1 MDVVKKIFL
10 SQLGF
15 GSLFFVILLVVAVI
29 GGTYLV
35 QQRTNLIPFAA
46 TDPCGGSGG
55 SGDEKGCTKFTIT
68 GCKPEGNKDTC
79 DVKFEWVVVKDKNN
93 TVDENIDLRVTRT
106 DPTPEEVVYN
116 RTKTTSG
123 KTLNLKAGK
132 YNAVISHTDGDD
144 INNKDKLPFTVGEDK
159 KTFTWGTY
167 SGPASTKTTEQKK
180 TEDAE
185 KAKTA
190 STNKAKEKD
199 VPTPNGDFPKGDFQ
213 PRADKQELLNKF
225 INGDVAGTIECRK
238 TNAQGNQGSPTGDN
252 KTGDTSLW
260 VVPDKATADIPAK
273 GLYIID
279 CSRSAIG
286 SYKNP
291 VTCGKLKG
299 TNKYGCID
307 ETLKNAS
314 TDKDAKKDDS
324 KTTAKATDA
333 PTLTEK
339 QIKDCGFTITES
351 GVPVFAVQVGGR
363 KTSAIEEKT
372 CDQIRAAQ
380 LKYFESAIKKAQEEA
395 EEARKNG
402 DTAKADELKKKADE
416 ASKAVEKCEG
426 KKDTEF
432 VNCAKE
438 AQKVIEP
445 IAKEAQ
451 SQAVLNAYKKM
462 QFILSQGDGT
472 ESKCV
477 KADMGVAPFLEAP
490 RIRQNDKEDE
500 ARRLLLCTGTDKK
513 FKWRVL
519 VGGKAGSEFSN
530 DGEDQG
536 NDAERIL
543 GLHGT
548 ESAAVSPKT
557 DGPYEPQFEVKGKNG
572 FIIYGQ
578 DKASVEKTLEK
589 YLIAAKAGTTSM
601 RSAPVDGDNGSTDK
615 DKKTDETKKDDSSS
629 ATFTKL
635 NPSVAKDEAKYAK
648 DAKSAKELT
657 FSKESGKKYTCAES
671 SDSKLKNVIVKIE
684 NDGTLAKKVEVVC
697 NNGTDRTFYCA
708 EKAGG
713 KELGCYNQSDL
724 K

>member
-1 MDVVKKIFL
+1 MDVVSKIFR
-10 SQLGF
+10 SQSGF

-35 QQRTNLIPFAA
+35 QQRTNLVPFAA
-46 TDPCGGSGG
+46 ES
-55 SGDEKGCTKFTIT
+55 SKNE
-68 GCKPEGNKDTC
+68 NS
-79 DVKFEWVVVKDKNN
+79 VK
-93 TVDENIDLRVTRT
+93 
-106 DPTPEEVVYN
+106 
-116 RTKTTSG
+116 
-123 KTLNLKAGK
+123 
-132 YNAVISHTDGDD
+132 
-144 INNKDKLPFTVGEDK
+144 
-159 KTFTWGTY
+159 
-167 SGPASTKTTEQKK
+167 EQ
-180 TEDAE
+180 
-185 KAKTA
+185 
-190 STNKAKEKD
+190 
-199 VPTPNGDFPKGDFQ
+199 PGDFPSPKSKYT
-213 PRADKQELLNKF
+213 PYKAKQELLNKY
-225 INGDVAGTIECRK
+225 INDEIEGSIYCEK
-238 TNAQGNQGSPTGDN
+238 NVLMVKPKNPQGNEP
-252 KTGDTSLW
+252 KT
-260 VVPDKATADIPAK
+260 V
-273 GLYIID
+273 YIID
-279 CSRSAIG
+279 CNPDAVG
-286 SYKNP
+286 SIKGKL
-291 VTCGKLKG
+291 TCGKTKG
-299 TNKYGCID
+299 GDYGCID
-307 ETLKNAS
+307 TTGTARSGAGGPNLSNQEKDEDEDDPNSPAFANPKYTNDDEDGDGDGSANS
-314 TDKDAKKDDS
+314 T
-324 KTTAKATDA
+324 TDA

-339 QIKDCGFTITES
+339 QIAECGFTITES
-351 GVPVFAVQVGGR
+351 GVPVFAVQVGG
-363 KTSAIEEKT
+363 KKSSAIEEKT
-372 CDQIRAAQ
+372 CDEIRSAQ

-402 DTAKADELKKKADE
+402 DTAKADELQKKAEE
-416 ASKAVEKCEG
+416 AAKAVEKCEG

-432 VNCAKE
+432 VDCAKE

-462 QFILSQGDGT
+462 QLLLSQGDGS

-490 RIRQNDKEDE
+490 RIRQKREDGNDE
-500 ARRLLLCTGTDKK
+500 ARRLLLCTGKDKS

-519 VGGKAGSEFSN
+519 VGGNAGSEFSD

-548 ESAAVSPKT
+548 ESAGISPKT
-557 DGPYEPQFEVKGKNG
+557 DGPYEPEFVVAGKNG
-572 FIIYGQ
+572 FTIYGQ

-601 RSAPVDGDNGSTDK
+601 RSDPVDGDK
-615 DKKTDETKKDDSSS
+615 DTKTEDTKKDEGGSTS
-629 ATFTKL
+629 TFTKL

-648 DAKSAKELT
+648 DAKSAKDLT

-708 EKAGG
+708 EKDGG